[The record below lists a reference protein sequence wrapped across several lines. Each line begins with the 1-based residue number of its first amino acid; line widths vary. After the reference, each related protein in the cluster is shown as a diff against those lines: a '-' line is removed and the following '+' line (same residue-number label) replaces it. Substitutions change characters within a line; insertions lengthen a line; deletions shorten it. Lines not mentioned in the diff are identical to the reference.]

1 MLKEPLVASIALLQT
16 ASSPTVGSSYSF
28 FLIGMLALM
37 YIFLFVPQMRQR
49 KKHREMVKT
58 LKKGD
63 QVVTVGGLVGEITGV
78 KDDTVQLKCGGSTLV
93 VERDRVAR
101 RTGGDAAPA
110 EATAK

>member
-1 MLKEPLVASIALLQT
+1 MASIVLFAD
-16 ASSPTVGSSYSF
+16 APAGGGMGGSL
-28 FLIGMLALM
+28 FLIGTLVLM

-49 KKHREMVKT
+49 KKHREMVSS

-78 KDDTVQLKCGGSTLV
+78 KDDVIQLKCGTSSLV

-101 RTGGDAAPA
+101 RTGGDPAPAAAPA
-110 EATAK
+110 K